1 MGADVSRRRRALA
14 AAGLLLLGA
23 LLASG
28 QLEARVQEPAQ
39 ASLKP
44 AADAPPGPDKPAAA
58 RPAKERMAVNVIL
71 AWVWLSIAVL
81 LGFLRLRVREADRV
95 HRMGLQRAGEGPR
108 GGPGR

>member
-1 MGADVSRRRRALA
+1 MGADVSRRRALA

-28 QLEARVQEPAQ
+28 LLEASVQEPAQ

-81 LGFLRLRVREADRV
+81 LGFLRMRVREADRV
-95 HRMGLQRAGEGPR
+95 HRMGLQRAGEGPP
-108 GGPGR
+108 GGPGH